1 MHFFLKNSIEDGAG
15 KGAFH
20 GPTAES
26 MAKEMLEKRS
36 DLYEDLRIVKFI
48 DGVGHWTQQ
57 EAPDTVNENFEKF
70 LKGL

>member
-1 MHFFLKNSIEDGAG
+1 
-15 KGAFH
+15 
-20 GPTAES
+20 

-57 EAPDTVNENFEKF
+57 EAPDIVNENFKKF